1 MSISISS
8 STSGLLSR
16 VTSTHHGPAS
26 RQGHILAPI
35 NSLYVCMSVCIV
47 AKSQVSDFNG
57 SRLCIV
63 GVISPSSQAEQL

>member
-8 STSGLLSR
+8 STYGLLSR

-35 NSLYVCMSVCIV
+35 NSLSVCIV

>member
-16 VTSTHHGPAS
+16 VISTHHGPAS

-35 NSLYVCMSVCIV
+35 HSLSVCIV